1 MALQEACNDLRI
13 ADESRGPVSSSLG
26 VEDGLQDWKQPC
38 AVLLRHVKVS
48 IGQWILAVDWI

>member
-1 MALQEACNDLRI
+1 M
-13 ADESRGPVSSSLG
+13 SSSLG